1 MKAQFNRNQGDVNM
15 WKPISLC
22 SLTALLSLNI
32 VNYSASAQF
41 SPDEEKEILS
51 QASFGERLAKRILT
65 HRDRL
70 NTLGR
75 EFIVQTYG
83 EENPEEIRT
92 KSFQIL
98 NELSQA
104 MLSIGRSQ
112 NYLNVNELPRA
123 NAFRKL
129 SSIFQE
135 AAAHFVAEET
145 APAVPS
151 GKDQVVRETNRITE
165 RTEILINA
173 IGSYAAA
180 VESLYS
186 EWEIKSRKGEDYQG
200 VFLFINDLDV
210 IRNQLERVLRISD
223 HGPHLEEINNVQRS
237 SEFWLAVV
245 PFLKSSI
252 QNQKNSEKKELSLE
266 NQKLVLNLFLSEW
279 INLNEFGAEV
289 DPLAPIFESISRA
302 FNDSRDLV
310 LAVETNSDTLREK
323 AITLANS
330 VRRNGTS
337 FGNGEIY
344 DDLTE
349 IFVQIS
355 DHVDEIKAQQ
365 AKDETRSETVKN
377 FAREIR
383 ASRSAQ

>member
-1 MKAQFNRNQGDVNM
+1 M
-15 WKPISLC
+15 WKPFSLC
-22 SLTALLSLNI
+22 SITALLILN
-32 VNYSASAQF
+32 VANDSARAQF

-98 NELSQA
+98 DELSQT
-104 MLSIGRSQ
+104 MLSISRSQ

-129 SSIFQE
+129 SSIFQV
-135 AAAHFVAEET
+135 AAAHFIAEET
-145 APAVPS
+145 APVVPD
-151 GKDQVVRETNRITE
+151 GKDQIIRETNRITE

-186 EWEIKSRKGEDYQG
+186 EWEIKSRKGQDHEG

-210 IRNQLERVLRISD
+210 IRNQLDRVLRVSD

-245 PFLKSSI
+245 PFLKSNI
-252 QNQKNSEKKELSLE
+252 QKQKNSEKKDLSLQ
-266 NQKLVLNLFLSEW
+266 NQKLVLSLFLGEW

-289 DPLAPIFESISRA
+289 DPLAPVLASISRA
-302 FNDSRDLV
+302 FHDSRDLV
-310 LAVETNSDTLREK
+310 LAAETESDTLRAK
-323 AITLANS
+323 AIRLANS

-349 IFVQIS
+349 IFIEIS
-355 DHVDEIKAQQ
+355 DHVDEINSQQ
-365 AKDETRSETVKN
+365 VKDEARSEAVKN
-377 FAREIR
+377 FAREMR

>member
-1 MKAQFNRNQGDVNM
+1 M
-15 WKPISLC
+15 WKPISLY
-22 SLTALLSLNI
+22 SLTALLSLNV
-32 VNYSASAQF
+32 VNYSAEAQF

-51 QASFGERLAKRILT
+51 QASFGERLAKRILS

-112 NYLNVNELPRA
+112 NYLRVEKLPRA

-135 AAAHFVAEET
+135 AAAEFIAEET
-145 APAVPS
+145 APAVPA
-151 GKDQVVRETNRITE
+151 GKDQIIRETNRITE

-186 EWEIKSRKGEDYQG
+186 DWEIKSRKGEDYEG
-200 VFLFINDLDV
+200 VFLFVNDLDV

-237 SEFWLAVV
+237 SEFWMAVV

-252 QNQKNSEKKELSLE
+252 QNQKNSEKKDLSLQ
-266 NQKLVLNLFLSEW
+266 NQKLVLNLFLNEW
-279 INLNEFGAEV
+279 VNLNTFGAEV
-289 DPLAPIFESISRA
+289 DPLAPVYESISRA
-302 FNDSRDLV
+302 FNNSRDLV
-310 LAVETNSDTLREK
+310 LAIETQSDTLREK
-323 AITLANS
+323 ATTLANS

-349 IFVQIS
+349 IYVEIS
-355 DHVDEIKAQQ
+355 DHVDAIKSQQ
-365 AKDETRSETVKN
+365 AKDESRSEAVKN

-383 ASRSAQ
+383 SSTSTQ

>member
-1 MKAQFNRNQGDVNM
+1 M

-365 AKDETRSETVKN
+365 AKDETRTETVKN
-377 FAREIR
+377 FAQEMR